1 LQIEQHFSSSMRRF
15 TSPLASRGRAAGI
28 AVALLLAAAC
38 VPAPTPP
45 TPPTTSSTAVVDA
58 SRAMA
63 ARLWATE
70 YLPSVGASSP
80 WTGSVASCASG
91 AVSAGYQTAVLRRIN
106 YFRAMAGL
114 SNVQLD
120 TMLSAKAG
128 EAALMMVAND
138 TLSHDPPVTW
148 LCYTAD
154 GAEAASRSN
163 LFLGRSGPEAIDGYI
178 EDGGGTNLAAGHRRW
193 LLHPPTA
200 RMGMG
205 DIPGRANALWVVG
218 GAGGAVTP
226 RDGYVAWPPKGYVPK
241 TLVFPRWSFA
251 LDGADLVAAS
261 VSLTR
266 NGKACPVT
274 VVHRDRPPSMYGDLA
289 MVWDLEP
296 RCLPGTSGDVVY
308 RVTVSG
314 AVVGGMNRSYS
325 YTVTAFTP

>member
-1 LQIEQHFSSSMRRF
+1 MRRF
-15 TSPLASRGRAAGI
+15 PSPLASPRRTVGI
-28 AVALLLAAAC
+28 AVALLAAAAC

-45 TPPTTSSTAVVDA
+45 APPTTSTTVAVDA

-70 YLPSVGASSP
+70 YLPSLGAASQWS
-80 WTGSVASCASG
+80 GSVASCASG
-91 AVSAGYQTAVLRRIN
+91 SVTASYRTAVLRRIN

-114 SNVQLD
+114 PTVQLD
-120 TMLSAKAG
+120 TTLSTKAG
-128 EAALMMVAND
+128 EAALMMVANN

-178 EDGGGTNLAAGHRRW
+178 EDEGATNPAAGHRRW

-205 DIPGRANALWVVG
+205 DIPGQTNALWVVG
-218 GAGGAVTP
+218 GAGRAVVP
-226 RDGYVAWPPKGYVPK
+226 RDGYVAWPPKGYVPRS
-241 TLVFPRWSFA
+241 LVFPRWSFA
-251 LDGADLVAAS
+251 LVGADLGAAS
-261 VSLTR
+261 VTVTR
-266 NGKACPVT
+266 NGRACPVT
-274 VVHRDRPPSMYGDLA
+274 VVHRDRPPGTFGDPA
-289 MVWDLEP
+289 VVWDLDS
-296 RCLPGTSGDVVY
+296 RCFPGTGGDVTY
-308 RVTVSG
+308 RVSVSG
-314 AVVGGMNRSYS
+314 VVVAGVTRSYS